1 MGKKR
6 KKKVYTTPK
15 KVKGD
20 KKVYKLKI
28 IETMKN
34 KIRCKNCNNLM
45 ANHENRI
52 TCTYCGTSE
61 FKSEINNQLHS

>member
-1 MGKKR
+1 
-6 KKKVYTTPK
+6 
-15 KVKGD
+15 VKGD

>member
-15 KVKGD
+15 KVKS
-20 KKVYKLKI
+20 KKTSSKLKI

-34 KIRCKNCNNLM
+34 KIRCNTCNSIM
-45 ANHENRI
+45 ANHDNRI
-52 TCTYCGTSE
+52 TCTHCGICE
-61 FKSEINNQLHS
+61 FKSDINH

>member
-15 KVKGD
+15 KVKGER
-20 KKVYKLKI
+20 KVERLKI